1 MVINIRMLFKMLNRK
16 LQLLKVFDNFV
27 SELRRRE
34 RLFYFNH
41 INKLTDL
48 RIHGYL
54 NKQDNFRQRLDV
66 HMLPIPIITYFKEEK
81 LSQ

>member
-16 LQLLKVFDNFV
+16 IQLLKVFDNFV

-48 RIHGYL
+48 R
-54 NKQDNFRQRLDV
+54 
-66 HMLPIPIITYFKEEK
+66 TW
-81 LSQ
+81 LSE